1 MDVSSPLIS
10 IIIPA
15 YNAAAFLPRTLESV
29 LSQTYPHFEVWVI
42 DDGSQDETATIAQS
56 FGQRDPRIRCLAQ
69 ANQGVAVARNYGIAQ
84 AQGEWIAPIDADDIW
99 YPRYLEK
106 LVACLE
112 QSALEQSMVMSR
124 PVGVIYA
131 WSIDIDATDQ
141 PIGGFHAAKVAGNV
155 YRTLVCHNFLGNA
168 SATLIARSALQQVGG
183 YDATMRQQQAQGCE
197 DWDLYLRLA
206 AAYDFAVVPEFLVGY
221 RKLAASMSGDGRTM
235 ARSQDILLQRVYQD
249 HPTLPRWYGALS
261 RSSFYLYLAHQS
273 QAQGQADRTL
283 AWVKQAIRADW
294 LTPWLRPSTYR
305 LVLSSLLPGHPK
317 QEHPKQAHLKQAHL
331 KQAVQRGSLTDQR
344 SSNPLPNPIPAWKVW
359 LKVMVVT
366 LIHTCLSAASQ
377 PPQSQRFSEVDY

>member
-15 YNAAAFLPRTLESV
+15 YNAADFLPRTLESV
-29 LSQTYPHFEVWVI
+29 LNQTYPHFEVWVI
-42 DDGSQDETATIAQS
+42 DDGSQDETAAIARS
-56 FGQRDPRIRCLAQ
+56 FGQRDARIRCLQQ

-99 YPRYLEK
+99 YPHYLEK
-106 LVACLE
+106 LVALE
-112 QSALEQSMVMSR
+112 QSVSRPR

-131 WSIDIDATDQ
+131 WSIDIDEADQ
-141 PIGGFHAAKVAGNV
+141 PIGGFHAAKVVGNV

-168 SATLIARSALQQVGG
+168 SATLIARSALQKVGG

-221 RKLAASMSGDGRTM
+221 RKLAASMSGDGQTM
-235 ARSQDILLQRVYQD
+235 ARSQDILLQRVYQS

-273 QAQGQADRTL
+273 AAQGQADRTL

-294 LTPWLRPSTYR
+294 FTPWLRPSTYR
-305 LVLSSLLPGHPK
+305 LLLDNLVLNRLLPGHSKQQMSIPPK
-317 QEHPKQAHLKQAHL
+317 RS
-331 KQAVQRGSLTDQR
+331 AVI
-344 SSNPLPNPIPAWKVW
+344 PLRIPVWKVW
-359 LKVMVVT
+359 LKVTVVS
-366 LIHTCLSAASQ
+366 LVHICLSAARH
-377 PPQSQRFSEVDY
+377 PPQPQCFSEVDY